1 MFFDVFCL
9 SVWKS
14 SENLVILE
22 RNSLEQIRKGKEV
35 AQKLP
40 SILLIFHL
48 NHCFI
53 FFFILYFIAVELL
66 SGPSSGFLRV
76 IIWAKFV
83 KKTLLFKRHYKIGVS
98 APFFWQKVCH
108 NIWRVLSGPSWPSLC
123 CNKLGPDNNPYL
135 AQTITLQNGQLFLFV
150 LLPKMCW
157 NT

>member
-1 MFFDVFCL
+1 M
-9 SVWKS
+9 
-14 SENLVILE
+14 ILE

-83 KKTLLFKRHYKIGVS
+83 KETLLFKRHYKIGVS
-98 APFFWQKVCH
+98 APFC
-108 NIWRVLSGPSWPSLC
+108 
-123 CNKLGPDNNPYL
+123 
-135 AQTITLQNGQLFLFV
+135 
-150 LLPKMCW
+150 
-157 NT
+157 

>member
-1 MFFDVFCL
+1 M
-9 SVWKS
+9 
-14 SENLVILE
+14 ILE

-66 SGPSSGFLRV
+66 SGPSSGSLRV

-83 KKTLLFKRHYKIGVS
+83 KKNTAF
-98 APFFWQKVCH
+98 QKA
-108 NIWRVLSGPSWPSLC
+108 L
-123 CNKLGPDNNPYL
+123 
-135 AQTITLQNGQLFLFV
+135 
-150 LLPKMCW
+150 
-157 NT
+157 